1 VLLGCGLAR
10 ILDPAVNLRHPYVN
24 QGEDAFNGRTLDEKV
39 VNPFLQDRMVP
50 CSKGPYLAS
59 FRRNVK
65 FVPETALGLRDK
77 AGYDALLTF
86 LGALENAKPAEA
98 KSLIRYLLCRFV
110 ELRNMSRVPLSKIS
124 RLSLEQYSMLLKEL
138 LQAQSGGLIPVLLVI
153 AMLRTVDACF
163 GLHWKIEFHGI
174 NVSDKAS
181 GAGGDIT
188 VIKNGETLLAIE
200 VTERPIG
207 KSRVVSTFNT
217 KVIRAG
223 IQDYL
228 FVYSNAIP
236 TEDARTAAR
245 AYFSQGHEINFVQVT
260 EWVLNNL
267 ATLGS
272 RCRSVFTK
280 EMLSLLDGRE
290 VPATLKLVWND
301 AVRKLVDG

>member
-1 VLLGCGLAR
+1 
-10 ILDPAVNLRHPYVN
+10 
-24 QGEDAFNGRTLDEKV
+24 
-39 VNPFLQDRMVP
+39 
-50 CSKGPYLAS
+50 
-59 FRRNVK
+59 
-65 FVPETALGLRDK
+65 
-77 AGYDALLTF
+77 
-86 LGALENAKPAEA
+86 
-98 KSLIRYLLCRFV
+98 
-110 ELRNMSRVPLSKIS
+110 
-124 RLSLEQYSMLLKEL
+124 MLVDEL
-138 LQAQSGGLIPVLLVI
+138 L
-153 AMLRTVDACF
+153 
-163 GLHWKIEFHGI
+163 I
-174 NVSDKAS
+174 NASDKAS

-188 VIKNGETLLAIE
+188 VLKEEETVLAIE

-228 FVYSNAIP
+228 FVYSNATP

-260 EWVLNNL
+260 EWILNNL

-272 RCRSVFTK
+272 RCRGMFTK
-280 EMLSLLDGRE
+280 EMLALLDGRE